1 MAVKFGTF
9 VPQGWRMDLVEI
21 ADPVEQYE
29 AMTRVGQAAEAAGF
43 DSIWVYD
50 HFHTVPQP
58 TLETTFECWTI
69 TAGLSRDTKT
79 IKIGQMVTCNGYRNP
94 ALLAKIASTV
104 DVMSNGRLLCGL
116 GAGWYEHEWR
126 AYGYGFPDVP
136 ERMRAFREA
145 VEIVVRMWTEEKPA
159 FKGKYYTI
167 DGAINQPKGVQK
179 PHIPLW
185 LGGGGEKVTLKLVAK
200 WAQACNVGGGN
211 PDVVRQ
217 KLEVLKQ
224 HCLELGRDYNEI
236 TKSTSFN
243 IVLLDEGAD
252 VEKSTEKIRATYGW
266 NVEQMQQQAVV
277 GSADQVAARIQAVVD
292 AGADYII
299 TYFPRGAYDHSMMER
314 FAREVMPR
322 FS

>member
-1 MAVKFGTF
+1 
-9 VPQGWRMDLVEI
+9 
-21 ADPVEQYE
+21 YE

-145 VEIVVRMWTEEKPA
+145 VEIVVRMWTEEKPV

-224 HCLELGRDYNEI
+224 HCQEQGRDYNEI

-266 NVEQMQQQAVV
+266 SVEQMKQQAVV

-292 AGADYII
+292 AGANYII
-299 TYFPRGAYDHSMMER
+299 TYFPRVAYDHSMMER